1 MARPVALSRG
11 LLIAGLVLAMS
22 LCCCRMETWVSRLLT
37 GFSGPQARQIA
48 DGSDLGLIDNHAG
61 SCCSTSKPS
70 GPSDS
75 EPVPKDDSHSCPCRQ
90 LGKLTDLTEAP
101 QMALPGADGVGI
113 ALTTPLRASSLV
125 RLTVFSTASMA
136 FHPPPRSLLRLH
148 CALVV

>member
-37 GFSGPQARQIA
+37 GFGGPQARQIA
-48 DGSDLGLIDNHAG
+48 GGSGPGLINNHAG
-61 SCCSTSKPS
+61 SCCSSSKPS

-75 EPVPKDDSHSCPCRQ
+75 EPAPKDDSHSCPCRQ

-113 ALTTPLRASSLV
+113 ALTTPLHAPRVVKTRVL
-125 RLTVFSTASMA
+125 STASTA

>member
-22 LCCCRMETWVSRLLT
+22 LCCCRMETWVSGLLT
-37 GFSGPQARQIA
+37 GFGGSQARQFA
-48 DGSDLGLIDNHAG
+48 NGSGPGPIESPAG

-70 GPSDS
+70 GRSDSAPVPSD
-75 EPVPKDDSHSCPCRQ
+75 DGHSCPCRQ

-101 QMALPGADGVGI
+101 QTALPAADGVGI
-113 ALTTPLRASSLV
+113 ALTTPLHAPRVVKTRVL
-125 RLTVFSTASMA
+125 STASTA